1 MKKLRVIEGF
11 TYGEGDDANALEK
24 GVIVEVDNA
33 TAAEW
38 IKAKHAEVYDPDAEA
53 KAAKKAE
60 EAEAAEIER
69 QSKVV
74 RRVLDEYAQK
84 GAEKRAITIQIGES
98 ELEKSG
104 MGGFAD
110 TGHFLSEVIRASAQG
125 ARVPETLAKWQDLCV
140 NKGLV
145 QKIPQQGATPVR
157 APTHVMEEGDD
168 TQGGYLVPVEIASVW
183 MPPAL
188 ENDIST
194 SRAFKIPMRTNRLQM
209 PALVDATHVGSYFGG
224 VTIYRPGEKH
234 QKTTSKPNLRAIQLT
249 LHKMTVLVPISDE
262 LMEDSPISMAAFIN
276 GIVPQAIAFQRDWDH
291 LAGTGANMALGAAN
305 AANPALIAVAAQPAQ
320 PITTI
325 VFENIVNMWARFKM
339 INAASSCWVAGRDC
353 FPQLATMAMAVGA
366 GGVPVYMPAG
376 GVSGLPYATL
386 MGLPLLL
393 SEKTQLLGVQG
404 DICLIDWSQ
413 YYYADKGGVKTAQSI
428 HLWFDY
434 DVTAFRFELRSDG
447 QPAWNTPLTPANGGP
462 TVSPF
467 VVLAGR
473 P

>member
-1 MKKLRVIEGF
+1 MKLKVLKEF
-11 TYGEGDDANALEK
+11 TLNDETFKA
-24 GVIVEVDNA
+24 GVIVSTDDA
-33 TAAEW
+33 S
-38 IKAKHAEVYDPDAEA
+38 AKDLIADGSCEKYDPDAEA
-53 KAAKKAE
+53 KAKAE
-60 EAEAAEIER
+60 AEKAEIAEHEK
-69 QSKVV
+69 QKKVFME
-74 RRVLDEYAQK
+74 VLEDLTAK
-84 GAEKRAITIQIGES
+84 DGTAEKRALTIKIGES

-104 MGGFAD
+104 SGGFAE
-110 TGHFLSEVIRASAQG
+110 GQFLHEVMLACAPG
-125 ARVPETLAKWQDLCV
+125 ARVPETLAKWQDVCA
-140 NKGLV
+140 KKEKAIK
-145 QKIPQQGATPVR
+145 Q
-157 APTHVMEEGDD
+157 PTHVMEEGDD
-168 TQGGYLVPVEIASVW
+168 TQGGYLTPPEQAALW

-194 SRAFKIPMRTNRLQM
+194 SRAFKIPMRTNRLAM

-234 QKTTSKPNLRAIQLT
+234 QKTTSKPTLRQIQLT

-276 GIVPQAIAFQRDWDH
+276 GVVPQAIAFQRDWDH

-305 AANPALIAVAAQPAQ
+305 AANPALIATPIQPAQ

-325 VFENIVNMWARFKM
+325 VYENIVNMWARFKM
-339 INAASSCWVAGRDC
+339 INAASSCWIAGRDC

-376 GVSGLPYATL
+376 GVSGLPHATL
-386 MGLPLLL
+386 MGLPLFL

-404 DICLIDWSQ
+404 DINLIDWSQ
-413 YYYADKGGVKTAQSI
+413 YYYADKGGIKTAQSI

-447 QPAWNTPLTPANGGP
+447 QPAWATDLTPANGGP